1 MLDIYGTLE
10 IKPILEE
17 IASYSHS
24 EKAKN
29 TLLNMKMYADPSLLE
44 QSLNEVEEMMSL
56 ILRHSSLPVHFSK
69 DLTSSL
75 ELVRKGG
82 VLTALELDQIAND
95 IFVSNELLIYF
106 GRVEKHL
113 YPHLIQIKDALED
126 LSPLMEKIR
135 HVVKENLSISDDA
148 SSKLKK
154 IRTSILALQS
164 EVRNLS
170 HSLIGKYAEYL
181 SENTVTVRNDHFV
194 LPVKTSYKNKV
205 PGIIHDISDTGLT
218 TFIEPTILVELS
230 NKVYSLHIEEKEEIY
245 HLLKELS
252 KSVLEVAPMI
262 ERNNAVIAQLD
273 HISSRATYGNTH
285 QCVVGKLVQERV
297 IEIHGARHPL
307 IASSNVV
314 ENDFNLNEEQRI
326 IIISGPNA
334 GGKTVALKTLGLM
347 VMMNQMAIPVPTK
360 SPAIFGF
367 FPRIYA
373 DIGDNQS
380 LLDNLSTFAAH
391 ISNLS
396 TITHF
401 VTSKDL
407 VLLDELGTGTSPLE
421 GEALA
426 LSTTRYLLT
435 KKCLAV
441 ISSHFEKMKE
451 LAYKEKHLVN
461 AMMIFDE
468 EKLLPTYQLKI
479 GYPGRSYGFEMAK
492 RYHLNIEIIE
502 EAKEYLKNEK
512 HHEISDVLDE
522 LNATLAKNELESKKL
537 QEKARKLD
545 VREHNIEQNEE
556 KLQERKESLL
566 KDVEDEQSRIISE
579 ARNKVNIILRN
590 LDKKDLKIHEIISAK
605 GELNKLEQSSLK
617 DEIVYHDEISTNDY
631 VEIPALG
638 IIGRVSSLKGNSLT
652 IITNDGLTIKS
663 KTDQVRRYEG
673 IVPSS
678 TKKVQRLDEDKLL
691 KTDIKLELNIIG
703 YHIDEGVDAVS
714 KYLDDCRLR
723 HFKVVRIIHSMGT
736 GQLRNAVHQ
745 YLKKCDFVEEYH
757 YGGTYDGGTGAT
769 VVTLK

>member
-17 IASYSHS
+17 IVQFSYS

-29 TLLNMKMYADPSLLE
+29 RILSLKMNQDVLLLE
-44 QSLNEVEEMMSL
+44 ESLKEVEEMMSL
-56 ILRHSSLPVHFSK
+56 ILRHSNLPIHFSK

-75 ELVRKGG
+75 KLVNKGG
-82 VLTALELDQIAND
+82 VLTAAELDQIAND
-95 IFVSNELLIYF
+95 IHVGNDLLVYF
-106 GRVEKHL
+106 GRVGKNL
-113 YPHLIQIKDALED
+113 YPCLFKIKDRIED
-126 LSPLMEKIR
+126 LSPLEESIR
-135 HVVKENLSISDDA
+135 RVVKENLSIADDA
-148 SSKLKK
+148 SPKLKK
-154 IRTSILALQS
+154 IRSNIIALQS
-164 EVRNLS
+164 EVRTIS
-170 HSLIGKYAEYL
+170 HSLISQFSEYL
-181 SENTVTVRNDHFV
+181 SENTITVRNDHFV

-205 PGIIHDISDTGLT
+205 SGIIHDISDTGLT
-218 TFIEPTILVELS
+218 TFIEPSILVELS

-245 HLLKELS
+245 RLLQELS
-252 KSVLEVAPMI
+252 KEVLKVSPSI
-262 ERNNAVIAQLD
+262 ENNNNIIADLD
-273 HISSRATYGNTH
+273 YISAKAIYGNKH
-285 QCVVGKLVQERV
+285 NCVVGKLVKDRV

-307 IASSNVV
+307 IASDKVV
-314 ENDFNLNEEQRI
+314 ENDFTLNEEQRI

-347 VMMNQMAIPVPTK
+347 VMMNQMGIPIPAK
-360 SPAIFGF
+360 SPAIFGY

-426 LSTTRYLLT
+426 LSVTRYLLS
-435 KKCLAV
+435 KKCFAI

-451 LAYKEKHLVN
+451 LAYSTKHLIN

-468 EKLLPTYQLKI
+468 QKLLPTYQLKI

-492 RYHLNIEIIE
+492 RYHLNEEIID

-512 HHEISDVLDE
+512 HHEINDVLDQ
-522 LNATLAKNELESKKL
+522 LNATLSKNEIESKKL
-537 QEKARKLD
+537 AEKARKLD

-556 KLQERKESLL
+556 RLQERKESLL
-566 KDVEDEQSRIISE
+566 KDVNDEQAKIINE
-579 ARNKVNIILRN
+579 TREKVNLILRN
-590 LDKKDLKIHEIISAK
+590 LDKKNLKIHEIIEAK
-605 GELNKLEQSSLK
+605 TELNKLEESANGDPAPYN
-617 DEIVYHDEISTNDY
+617 DEVNLNDY
-631 VEIPALG
+631 VEIPSLG
-638 IIGRVSSLKGNSLT
+638 VIGKVTALKGRTLS
-652 IITNDGLTIKS
+652 IITNDGLTFKS
-663 KTDQVRRYEG
+663 KIDQVRLYEG
-673 IVPSS
+673 IAPTSP
-678 TKKVQRLDEDKLL
+678 KVNRLDENQLL

-703 YHIDEGVDAVS
+703 YHIDEGIQAVS

-723 HFKVVRIIHSMGT
+723 RFKTVRIIHGMGS
-736 GQLRNAVHQ
+736 GQLRAAVHQ
-745 YLKKCDFVEEYH
+745 YLKKCDFIEEFH

-769 VVTLK
+769 IVTFK